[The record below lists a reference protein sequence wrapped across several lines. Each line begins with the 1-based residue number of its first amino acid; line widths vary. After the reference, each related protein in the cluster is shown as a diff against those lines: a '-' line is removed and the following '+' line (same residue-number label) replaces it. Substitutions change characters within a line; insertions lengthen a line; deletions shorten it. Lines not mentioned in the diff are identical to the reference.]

1 MPKGANVVHKLQELE
16 EIVLRLDAMVEK
28 NADDLGCR
36 FTVKDTEFL
45 LRLLSGIQVNASD
58 VDRFKIVNDKLKYL
72 QQVLLEKGIE
82 M

>member
-1 MPKGANVVHKLQELE
+1 MKGSNIQYKLQELE
-16 EIVLRLDAMVEK
+16 KTVLRLDALVEK

-36 FTVKDTEFL
+36 FTIKDTEFL

-58 VDRFKIVNDKLKYL
+58 VDIFKQVNDKLKYL